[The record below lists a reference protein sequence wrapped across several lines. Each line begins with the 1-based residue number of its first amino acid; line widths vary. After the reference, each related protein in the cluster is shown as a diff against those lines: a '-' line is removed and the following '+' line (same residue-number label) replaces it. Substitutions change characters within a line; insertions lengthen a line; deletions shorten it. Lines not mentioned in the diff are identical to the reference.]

1 MLLPLGF
8 NCHILFTQQSICP
21 GVALSK
27 LLTGAQL
34 PDKYEFTEFNAIAR
48 VRLSSHALFLGMIGM
63 KRRVALGKDRLTDK
77 QTDRQ
82 TDRQIDKQT
91 DTQIDAHTDRQTKRD
106 HTEIEMET
114 NRKERQ
120 MGR

>member
-63 KRRVALGKDRLTDK
+63 IGMKRRVALGKDRLIDN
-77 QTDRQ
+77 RQ

-91 DTQIDAHTDRQTKRD
+91 DTDRRTHRQTDKMRPHRNRD
-106 HTEIEMET
+106 GD
-114 NRKERQ
+114 K
-120 MGR
+120 

>member
-1 MLLPLGF
+1 M
-8 NCHILFTQQSICP
+8 
-21 GVALSK
+21 ALSK

-48 VRLSSHALFLGMIGM
+48 VRLSSHALFLEMIRMIGM
-63 KRRVALGKDRLTDK
+63 KRRVALGKDRLTV
-77 QTDRQ
+77 
-82 TDRQIDKQT
+82 KQT

-106 HTEIEMET
+106 HTEIEMEK

>member
-1 MLLPLGF
+1 MLLPLCF

-48 VRLSSHALFLGMIGM
+48 VRLSSHALFLEMIRMIGM

-77 QTDRQ
+77 Q

-106 HTEIEMET
+106 HTEIEMEK